1 MDGVEMTSSPSRFLS
16 RSRFRLWRTR
26 AFSRLSASFWGS
38 MSVVLGAVFARFLG
52 DFDGDG
58 TDRFGSNGWI
68 VFWSLSM
75 TVTATRHG
83 LWTMCDGGG

>member
-1 MDGVEMTSSPSRFLS
+1 
-16 RSRFRLWRTR
+16 
-26 AFSRLSASFWGS
+26 